1 MITKVVETKN
11 TFFLTFHNEQRLA
24 LKRLQC
30 VFGVTIWKS
39 SKMFEP
45 IKKKS

>member
-1 MITKVVETKN
+1 MITKVVETKK
-11 TFFLTFHNEQRLA
+11 TFLTFHNEQRLA

-30 VFGVTIWKS
+30 VFAVTIWRS
-39 SKMFEP
+39 SKMCEP